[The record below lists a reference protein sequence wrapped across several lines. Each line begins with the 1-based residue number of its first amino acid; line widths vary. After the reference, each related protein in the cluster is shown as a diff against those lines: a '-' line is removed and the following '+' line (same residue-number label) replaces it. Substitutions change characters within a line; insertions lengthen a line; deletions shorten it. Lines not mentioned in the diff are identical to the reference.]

1 LYLCDMYNKEQT
13 ELIFSNILLEIEK
26 GRALR
31 NVLKDADM
39 PSSQT
44 FYNWLQNDEIKS
56 KRYARA
62 CEVRADAIFE
72 DILDIADDSSG
83 DITYNKDG
91 DEILNSEFVQRSR
104 LRVDARKWIVS
115 KLNPKK
121 YGDKIENTH
130 LGELSIKWEEVKTY
144 DSNEKAN

>member
-1 LYLCDMYNKEQT
+1 MYNKEQT

-31 NVLKDADM
+31 NVLNDADM
-39 PSSQT
+39 PSSKT
-44 FYNWLQNDEIKS
+44 FYNWLESDEDKV

-62 CEVRADAIFE
+62 CELRADTIFE
-72 DILDIADDSSG
+72 DILDIADDSSN
-83 DITYNKDG
+83 DITTDPLGN
-91 DEILNSEFVQRSR
+91 ERLNTEFVQRAR

-130 LGELSIKWEEVKTY
+130 LGEMSIKWQEVKTY
-144 DSNEKAN
+144 DSDKETD

>member
-1 LYLCDMYNKEQT
+1 MYNKEQT

-31 NVLKDADM
+31 NVLNDADM
-39 PSSQT
+39 PSSKT
-44 FYNWLQNDEIKS
+44 FYNWLESDEDKV

-62 CEVRADAIFE
+62 CELRADTIFE
-72 DILDIADDSSG
+72 DILDIADDSSN
-83 DITYNKDG
+83 DITTDPLGN
-91 DEILNSEFVQRSR
+91 ERLNTEFVQRSR

-130 LGELSIKWEEVKTY
+130 LGEMSIKWQEVKTY
-144 DSNEKAN
+144 DSDKETD

>member
-1 LYLCDMYNKEQT
+1 MYNKEQT

-31 NVLKDADM
+31 NVLNDADM
-39 PSSQT
+39 PSSKT
-44 FYNWLQNDEIKS
+44 FYNWLESDEDKV

-62 CEVRADAIFE
+62 CELRADTIFE
-72 DILDIADDSSG
+72 DILDIADDSSN
-83 DITYNKDG
+83 DITTDPLGN
-91 DEILNSEFVQRSR
+91 ERLNTEFVQRAR

-130 LGELSIKWEEVKTY
+130 LGEMSIKWQEVKTY
-144 DSNEKAN
+144 DSNKETD

>member
-1 LYLCDMYNKEQT
+1 MYNKEQT

-31 NVLKDADM
+31 NVLNDADM
-39 PSSQT
+39 PSSKT
-44 FYNWLQNDEIKS
+44 FYNWLESDEDKV

-62 CEVRADAIFE
+62 CELRADTIFE
-72 DILDIADDSSG
+72 DILDIADDSSK
-83 DITYNKDG
+83 DITTDPLGN
-91 DEILNSEFVQRSR
+91 ERLNTEFVQRAR

-130 LGELSIKWEEVKTY
+130 LGEMSIKWQEVKTY
-144 DSNEKAN
+144 DSDKETD